1 MTYEV
6 EAIKWL
12 IDDLHLQMCERTIG
26 GLNGSIGDT
35 SKKYAPQYFKKIVL
49 NALIDSDNN
58 NKFDYKEFL
67 STLTTQI
74 KDAFPKESGFSEKV
88 SPENIKKACMSVFT
102 EQYFAELLY
111 YYKFEAF
118 LCESFFHQNTDI
130 SDKID
135 CNKINFEVDKSVQSV
150 TMSLENDKR
159 MFNVNSIKE
168 TFTIDVI
175 DGVLEKDILGDI
187 KNGVNYFIDF
197 LQAQQTQKNETLQKR
212 LQATEENALPRIKH
226 YFTSL
231 NDDSIQPLNK
241 NCFIERAEIFVRD
254 YKHDENYWAK
264 RLDEKMSKVYEY
276 AKERGGAN
284 QEFYNSTMALR
295 NAYLATIRD
304 AHEFGKLWADSDKL
318 IEMFGE
324 EMQIY
329 ENSLKDGNYAKKTT
343 RRQK

>member
-6 EAIKWL
+6 EAIRYL
-12 IDDLHLQMCERTIG
+12 IDDLHLQMCEHTIG
-26 GLNGSIGDT
+26 GLNRSLGDVN
-35 SKKYAPQYFKKIVL
+35 KKYAPQYFKEIVL

-58 NKFDYKEFL
+58 DKFDYKEFL
-67 STLTTQI
+67 STLTTQM

-88 SPENIKKACMSVFT
+88 SPKNIKKACISVFT
-102 EQYFAELLY
+102 EQYFVELLY

-130 SDKID
+130 GDKID
-135 CNKINFEVDKSVQSV
+135 CDKISFEVNESAQSV
-150 TMSLENDKR
+150 IMSLGRDRR
-159 MFNVNSIKE
+159 MFNVNNIEK
-168 TFTIDVI
+168 TFAINVT
-175 DGVLEKDILGDI
+175 DGVLKKDILGDI

-197 LQAQQTQKNETLQKR
+197 LQAQQTQKSETLQKR
-212 LQATEENALPRIKH
+212 LQATEENALPRIKY
-226 YFTSL
+226 YFTS

-254 YKHDENYWAK
+254 YNHEQNYWAK

-284 QEFYNSTMALR
+284 QDFYNSTMALR

-329 ENSLKDGNYAKKTT
+329 ENSLKDGDYAKKTT

>member
-6 EAIKWL
+6 EAIKYL
-12 IDDLHLQMCERTIG
+12 IDDLHLQMCEHTIG
-26 GLNGSIGDT
+26 GLNRSIGDVN
-35 SKKYAPQYFKKIVL
+35 KKYARQYFKEIVL

-58 NKFDYKEFL
+58 DKFDYKEFL
-67 STLTTQI
+67 STLTTQM

-102 EQYFAELLY
+102 EQHFVKLLY

-130 SDKID
+130 GDKID
-135 CNKINFEVDKSVQSV
+135 CDKINFEVDESAQSV
-150 TMSLENDKR
+150 IMSLGRDKR
-159 MFNVNSIKE
+159 MFNVNNIKK
-168 TFTIDVI
+168 TFAINVT
-175 DGVLEKDILGDI
+175 DGVLKKDILEDI

-197 LQAQQTQKNETLQKR
+197 LQAQQTQKSETLQKR
-212 LQATEENALPRIKH
+212 LQATEENALPRIK
-226 YFTSL
+226 YY
-231 NDDSIQPLNK
+231 
-241 NCFIERAEIFVRD
+241 FIERAEIFVCD
-254 YKHDENYWAK
+254 YNHERNYWAK

-284 QEFYNSTMALR
+284 QDFYNSTMALR

-343 RRQK
+343 RKQR